1 MAKGKRVKTSTSVY
15 SDVGKVRKANE
26 DSYYVSRDE
35 NLLVVCDG
43 MGGQVAGGLASKIAV
58 ETLKDIYENL
68 KESDIGAFL
77 YDNEFEFPL
86 SAKRL
91 IAGVRVANRRIY
103 KISKKHSKLRGMGT
117 TVVAL
122 SLDKHFATMAH
133 VGDSRIYRISQD
145 RVLQLTEDHSWLNE
159 LIEDKEINE
168 EQIETFA
175 QKNVITR
182 AMGTGPTIKID
193 IHCEKFKRNDLYLLC
208 TDGLTGSV
216 GKTDIRKAHARSKG
230 NLDYITR
237 SLAEKALKR
246 DGSDNITLAVARV
259 NDASKETKKPGISI
273 TVPEEGERISSRI
286 DKFVLDRYSEPNMNI
301 NNNPIVNTMNQS
313 KFYLPGII
321 AIIGLVAF
329 LLGIFVQGKNSKPPQ
344 YNEPAVTQSNVL
356 PTHNNMQ
363 SVNNGSTSRIQRS
376 IIGKDAVLAVVLF
389 NSENDYKKAELNERG
404 TVIDNISPFSREN
417 NTKFDKQF
425 NIFMI
430 DSESNVL
437 YRSETI
443 SLPGTAN

>member
-1 MAKGKRVKTSTSVY
+1 MLKDKRVKTSTSVY

-35 NLLVVCDG
+35 NLIVVCDG

-68 KESDIGAFL
+68 KENDIATFL
-77 YDNEFEFPL
+77 YDNELDFPL

-91 IAGVRVANRRIY
+91 IAGVRVANRRIFR
-103 KISKKHSKLRGMGT
+103 ISKKNSKLRGMGT

-122 SLDKHFATMAH
+122 SLDRLFATMAH
-133 VGDSRIYRISQD
+133 VGDSRIYRINRD

-182 AMGTGPTIKID
+182 AMGTSPTIKID
-193 IHCEKFKRNDLYLLC
+193 IHCEKFKKNDVYLLC
-208 TDGLTGSV
+208 TDGLHTSV
-216 GKTDIRKAHARSKG
+216 GKTDIGKSHKRSKG

-259 NDASKETKKPGISI
+259 NDNSKETKKPGISI
-273 TVPEEGERISSRI
+273 TLPEEGSKISSRI
-286 DKFVLDRYSEPNMNI
+286 DKFVLERYSEPKMNI
-301 NNNPIVNTMNQS
+301 NNNPIVNTMSHS

-329 LLGIFVQGKNSKPPQ
+329 LLGIFVQGRNSRQPQ
-344 YNEPAVTQSNVL
+344 YIQPPVTQSNVL
-356 PTHNNMQ
+356 PTHSNLQNA
-363 SVNNGSTSRIQRS
+363 SNGSAQIQRS

-389 NSENDYKKAELNERG
+389 NSTNDYKKAKLNERG
-404 TVIDNISPFSREN
+404 TVIENIAPFSREN
-417 NTKFDKQF
+417 DAKFDKQF

-437 YRSETI
+437 YRSEAI